1 MENAWQEEIDN
12 LAQILIW
19 ADLKDLL
26 TEVISKLINHKQ
38 ICYRKQIITMSI
50 RSIISKMN
58 KWAIK

>member
-26 TEVISKLINHKQ
+26 TEVISKLINH
-38 ICYRKQIITMSI
+38 
-50 RSIISKMN
+50 N
-58 KWAIK
+58 LW